1 MKPATDVPQTES
13 PDNRCSGFGAGS
25 IARSDQPE
33 QSTPLTK
40 KERVLSHFLA
50 GAKLNRFQAEKL
62 VHCHC
67 LNSSIS
73 TLTNSDGIIF
83 DREWQTVPALNGRA
97 TARVK
102 SYWLRVE
109 PENIRRALAVLGRR
123 IDGNEA
129 QS

>member
-1 MKPATDVPQTES
+1 MNTATTTPHIES
-13 PDNRCSGFGAGS
+13 PDDRCNGLGAGS
-25 IARSDQPE
+25 RAESNQRE

-50 GAKLNRFQAEKL
+50 GEKLNRFQAEKI

-73 TLTNSDGIIF
+73 TLTNVDGILF
-83 DREWQTVPALNGRA
+83 DREWETVPALNGCA

-102 SYWLRVE
+102 SYWLRIE
-109 PENIRRALAVLGRR
+109 PDNIRRALAVLGRR
-123 IDGNEA
+123 FDGSEA
-129 QS
+129 TP